1 MKQVN
6 PFLYQNI
13 DNSNHWIISEII
25 LNQCK
30 QHPKKKIIQFVDG
43 PEWSFDDLK
52 NTAFEKAKTLNNF
65 SVKQGDTVTFM
76 VEDPIDFIPYWV
88 ASSFLGVMF
97 VALNT
102 ALKGSVLLH
111 QIRLANSNVI
121 IVSDTYY
128 EDVAQ
133 LVKEK
138 KSKIRAFNCSKL
150 KSTGMILEK
159 DVYHGKIS
167 DEVCTMFT
175 SGTSGPS
182 KGVLMPNAH
191 CVLFAVGTIENYK
204 LNHDH
209 VFSNII

>member
-1 MKQVN
+1 M
-6 PFLYQNI
+6 
-13 DNSNHWIISEII
+13 
-25 LNQCK
+25 
-30 QHPKKKIIQFVDG
+30 VD
-43 PEWSFDDLK
+43 
-52 NTAFEKAKTLNNF
+52 
-65 SVKQGDTVTFM
+65 
-76 VEDPIDFIPYWV
+76 DPIDFIPYWV

-121 IVSDTYY
+121 IVSDVYY

-133 LVKEK
+133 LVQENKC
-138 KSKIRAFNCSKL
+138 KIKVLNCSEL

-209 VFSNII
+209 VFYISLPLFHANGLFMQLLACIMVGFFCF